1 MDIKSNARK
10 QNLIISQYP
19 KVLLFNIYFC
29 LFIRWSLTDNGFCS
43 TINVITMFCSLI
55 YIKLSPDWS
64 PKLLFRLKLLKC
76 HGIHSR
82 PFKASLIAY
91 VCQIVLREQTWVSS
105 NLTQRWKPA
114 HLMTKSNKHRTNMD
128 ILGLAR
134 AIADLFIC
142 PIHVSWWYHQPHE
155 TNTCRVSGLASP
167 ICSFPSFWTSSC

>member
-91 VCQIVLREQTWVSS
+91 VSQIVFRKQTWMSS
-105 NLTQRWKPA
+105 NLKQRWKNS
-114 HLMTKSNKHRTNMD
+114 TFNDKIKYKSKYGYSWSCKSHPWFFYLHYSYQLVISPTAWD
-128 ILGLAR
+128 KYLAR
-134 AIADLFIC
+134 FNIKNMFLALILDLLLL
-142 PIHVSWWYHQPHE
+142 
-155 TNTCRVSGLASP
+155 T
-167 ICSFPSFWTSSC
+167 